1 MIPKLRMWASDS
13 GTTRI
18 EMTKCQDTLRVI
30 TLKTWKGLE
39 GHKIEPPRFANR
51 ETSGWPEESSE
62 STGTAIDE
70 LRMTRTSPVDV
81 KMTGTEKEWQ
91 QWVGNSG
98 DSGDSGHSGRDRLTI
113 TSAATCYMQ
122 SKHVETCRNMS
133 KHVETCRNA
142 WTCLN
147 NMNNLEHGLPG
158 LRDEMAAGQD
168 VEKREEHQQHIV
180 TILNVVY

>member
-122 SKHVETCRNMS
+122 SKHVETCRN
-133 KHVETCRNA
+133 A